1 MTLIVEDGTL
11 PENANSYVSFEA
23 ADAYLTARN
32 IWEAAPVDGT
42 ADPLAE
48 KKEFAII
55 RAFDALNV
63 LSWIG
68 EPLDWQRIAAWP
80 RLKVPMYPQ
89 PADAKET
96 VYIDSDVVPNCVKTA
111 QMELA
116 GLIYGGL
123 DPLAPVEHGGL
134 ILSKS
139 ESQTEG
145 SVDVIGGDSSSSS
158 VTYSDRAP
166 VETYLPA
173 VYGLLK
179 SYLTAIPG
187 KVSSIAIGK
196 ALRG

>member
-1 MTLIVEDGTL
+1 MALIIEDGTL
-11 PENANSYVSFEA
+11 PENANSYVSLEA
-23 ADAYLTARN
+23 ADLYLAARN
-32 IWEAAPVDGT
+32 IWEAAPEDGSE
-42 ADPLAE
+42 DPLAG

-55 RAFDALNV
+55 RAFDALNL
-63 LSWIG
+63 LSWVG
-68 EPLDWQRIAAWP
+68 ESLDWQRIPAWP
-80 RLKVPMYPQ
+80 RLNVPMYPQ

-96 VYIDSDVVPNCVKTA
+96 AYIGTDVIPNCVKTA

-139 ESQTEG
+139 ESSTEG

-179 SYLTAIPG
+179 PYLTAIPG
-187 KVSSIAIGK
+187 KVSGFAIGK